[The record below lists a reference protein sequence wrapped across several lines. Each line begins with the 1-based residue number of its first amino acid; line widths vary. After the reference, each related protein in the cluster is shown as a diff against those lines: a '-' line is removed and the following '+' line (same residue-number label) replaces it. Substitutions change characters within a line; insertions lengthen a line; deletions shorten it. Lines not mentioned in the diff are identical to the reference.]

1 MKVVLDANIYV
12 SSMVN
17 TQGNPK
23 RIISAWQQGAFDV
36 LISSAILDEIE
47 RVLRYPRIVKRH
59 KQDETAIQRFLK
71 LLENEAIIVE
81 PTDVLGVVKDDESDN
96 RYLECAVKGKAQ
108 YVISGDKHLLDIGEY
123 RGIVIL
129 PPAAFVAI
137 LSREGDV

>member
-47 RVLRYPRIVKRH
+47 RVLRYPRLVKRH

-81 PTDVLGVVKDDESDN
+81 PTDVLGIVKDDESDN

-137 LSREGDV
+137 LSREGIE

>member
-96 RYLECAVKGKAQ
+96 RYLECAVMGKAQ
-108 YVISGDKHLLDIGEY
+108 YVISGAKHLLEIGEY

-129 PPAAFVAI
+129 TPAAFVAI
-137 LSREGDV
+137 LIREGDV

>member
-47 RVLRYPRIVKRH
+47 RVLRYPRLVKRH

>member
-81 PTDVLGVVKDDESDN
+81 PTDVLGIVKDDESDN

-137 LSREGDV
+137 LSREGI

>member
-23 RIISAWQQGAFDV
+23 RIVSAWQQGAIDV
-36 LISSAILDEIE
+36 LISKAILDEIG

-59 KQDETAIQRFLK
+59 KQDETAIERFLK

-81 PTDVLGVVKDDESDN
+81 PTEVLGVVKDDESDN
-96 RYLECAVKGKAQ
+96 RYLECAVKGKVQ
-108 YVISGDKHLLDIGEY
+108 YVIRGDKHLLDIGEY

-129 PPAAFVAI
+129 QPAAFVAI
-137 LSREGDV
+137 LSQKGI

>member
-36 LISSAILDEIE
+36 LISGAILDEME

-81 PTDVLGVVKDDESDN
+81 PTEVLGVVKDDESDN

-137 LSREGDV
+137 LSREGI

>member
-23 RIISAWQQGAFDV
+23 RIVSAWQQGAIDV
-36 LISSAILDEIE
+36 LISSAILVEIE
-47 RVLRYPRIVKRH
+47 RVLSYPRIVKRH
-59 KQDETAIQRFLK
+59 KQDETAIERFLK
-71 LLENEAIIVE
+71 LLENEAMIVE
-81 PTDVLGVVKDDESDN
+81 PAEVLSVIKEDESDN
-96 RYLECAVKGKAQ
+96 RYLECAVKGKAR

-129 PPAAFVAI
+129 PPAAFVVI
-137 LSREGDV
+137 LSHEGI